1 MFDAHASQLIEMLP
15 ALPGIDRVACRRA
28 LSAAY
33 LAGVRAKLGIADAPA
48 DGCEL
53 ERVRS
58 LLRRM
63 TDALESAAVF
73 DRLNGVDLDVQVEAS
88 CAFVAAEALAL
99 LAQIPPIPEA
109 VELPDPNH
117 EQEADDLLLDA
128 MQEIKSVVAIEA
140 GLLYLIGGYDV
151 NAVALVRNLPSLVQR
166 PIQTLRD
173 ARLYNAEVLRERL
186 KDFCSGR
193 VGTNLTGQPTTL
205 NGGPEPI
212 YSNLVEEVR
221 TWIYHHLAGALAD
234 FLAWLG
240 GENDVRRMRAC
251 EIVEKVRRAT
261 APKARFSSVEFAD
274 MHHLASLLSAAFDRT
289 ATRSVAHVLPPPPTQ
304 DANFLLQFGNYVRR
318 RVRGTARH
326 HGRPFLWPS
335 AMEYVE
341 QCLPGPSSDAVIAM
355 PTGSGKGFVAEL
367 AIVHA
372 LSNGNIL
379 YLAPTNALVH
389 QIRRDIQDAL
399 EPFENVQVLAFI
411 GSGEYTG
418 LEEEG
423 FGMAQGRFVAVM
435 TPEKC
440 ALALRLNP
448 NILASCSLCV
458 FDECHLLNDEQRGIT
473 VDVLMAQLFQLAP
486 AMRFLLMSAMV
497 SNPEQLADWLHT
509 ARNQAARPSITK
521 WRPTRTLRGMVVAD
535 SEGWKAPF
543 DIAKANLE
551 QVRKASQAKKRLRKN
566 MAFDAPLALLAGL
579 SGPWKLDP
587 SAQDYRF
594 TLLGTSVEA
603 EATVTSMGIQP
614 NISSWKNPVT
624 RIFAEQLAVK
634 GVPTIAFILSSRHH
648 PFSLARQITGEIPG
662 RVGVGE
668 ELLPVVEAWLAIADA
683 ELGVQT
689 ELRPLLRRGVAV
701 HTSAMLQ
708 VEQAA
713 AERMFQKGFAK
724 LMFATGTLAQGL
736 NLPAAAVIV
745 SGTTMGDP
753 RDADKVPGLGS
764 RVDAAIL
771 NAFGRAGRPS
781 FSNQGIAVL
790 VPDKPESVAAN
801 APSLPLSSL
810 ETSKVITQ
818 PDAGVVISSPIAH
831 FFDKML
837 ASASPIEG
845 ANAIELTLT
854 AHLAEQPLDGDHAGE
869 VLRRTF
875 GGYLRRNLFT
885 AEESLRIRD
894 RIEVVKNQFLQQ
906 GGNPPWL
913 NTAARQAGVDIFR
926 ASRVWAALQ
935 QHGFIEQEAAEALD
949 VVGWLEILFE
959 VLSRLPPKYAKEYFA
974 DNTQKTPTVLT
985 QLRDSARPFLSVED
999 LAWSSP
1005 PAWTKHWQELQ
1016 SLVATY
1022 MAGGTYAELAL
1033 AYYGYEKIPGPVP
1046 TNRVQANP
1054 IPGIFGFI
1062 REVMEPLARDAGCLV
1077 AVLEQAWKAQGA
1089 AEPSQALQALPL
1101 CVRCGCDS
1109 LETLA
1114 WYRFGFRQR
1123 VSAHALATAFPLPV
1137 DAVSDALRATEVR
1150 KLRNRWLS
1158 GQVAPVVANPI
1169 LEHIASVLRETS
1181 D

>member
-1 MFDAHASQLIEMLP
+1 MSVIQ
-15 ALPGIDRVACRRA
+15 
-28 LSAAY
+28 S
-33 LAGVRAKLGIADAPA
+33 KLGLPSSASSAT
-48 DGCEL
+48 EL
-53 ERVRS
+53 EKIRS

-63 TDALESAAVF
+63 ADALESAAVF
-73 DRLNGVDLDVQVEAS
+73 DRLHGVESEPRVEEA

-99 LAQIPPIPEA
+99 LSQMLPAPTVDVTADEA
-109 VELPDPNH
+109 ETGAYQGILP
-117 EQEADDLLLDA
+117 DA
-128 MQEIKSVVAIEA
+128 MQETATNVAIEA
-140 GLLYLIGGYDV
+140 ALLYLIGGYDI
-151 NAVALVRNLPSLVQR
+151 NAVALVRDIPPVVQR
-166 PIQTLRD
+166 PVQSVRD
-173 ARLYNAEVLRERL
+173 ARLHNAEVLRQRL
-186 KDFCSGR
+186 IDFCSGR
-193 VGTNLTGQPTTL
+193 VGTNLVGQSIPL
-205 NGGPEPI
+205 QGGPAQLFTE
-212 YSNLVEEVR
+212 LTEEMR
-221 TWIYHHLAGALAD
+221 TWIYHHLASALVD

-240 GENDVRRMRAC
+240 GEAAGRREQARAL
-251 EIVEKVRRAT
+251 VEKVRRAT
-261 APKARFSSVEFAD
+261 APRGVFASIEFAD
-274 MHHLASLLSAAFDRT
+274 MHHLASLLGAAFDQT
-289 ATRSVAHVLPPPPTQ
+289 ATRSVAHVLPLPPTLDQ
-304 DANFLLQFGNYVRR
+304 EFLSQFRAYVIR
-318 RVRGTARH
+318 RVRGTRDH
-326 HGRPFLWPS
+326 GGRPFLWPS
-335 AMEYVE
+335 AMEYVQ
-341 QCLPGPSSDAVIAM
+341 QCLPGPFRDSVIAM
-355 PTGSGKGFVAEL
+355 PTGSGKSFVAEL
-367 AIVHA
+367 GIVHA
-372 LSNGNIL
+372 LSSGGVL

-389 QIRRDIQDAL
+389 QIRRDLEAAL
-399 EPFENVQVLAFI
+399 KPFSSVQVLAFI

-423 FGMAQGRFVAVM
+423 FGTAQGRFVAVM

-448 NILASCSLCV
+448 NVLAGCSLCV

-473 VDVLMAQLFQLAP
+473 ADVLMAQLFHLAP
-486 AMRFLLMSAMV
+486 AMHFLLMSAMV

-509 ARNQAARPSITK
+509 ARNHDARPSVTK
-521 WRPTRTLRGMVVAD
+521 WRPTRTLRGMVVYD
-535 SEGWKAPF
+535 SDGWKAPF

-551 QVRKASQAKKRLRKN
+551 QVRKASLAKKRPRKN
-566 MAFDAPLALLAGL
+566 MAFDTPLALLAGL
-579 SGPWKLDP
+579 SGPWTLDP
-587 SAQDYRF
+587 SAQDYRLS
-594 TLLGTSVEA
+594 LLGTSVEA
-603 EATVTSMGIQP
+603 EATATPMGIQANMP
-614 NISSWKNPVT
+614 SWKNPVT

-634 GVPTIAFILSSRHH
+634 GVPTIGFILSSRHH
-648 PFSLARQITGEIPG
+648 PFSLARQVTGEIPG

-736 NLPAAAVIV
+736 NLPAVAVVV

-790 VPDKPESVAAN
+790 VPDKPVGVAAN
-801 APSLPLSSL
+801 NPSLPLGSL
-810 ETSKVITQ
+810 EASKVITQ
-818 PDAGVVISSPIAH
+818 PDAGVVIGSPVTH

-837 ASASPIEG
+837 ASASPIHG
-845 ANAIELTLT
+845 ATATELTLT

-894 RIEVVKNQFLQQ
+894 RLAVVKDQFLQQ
-906 GGNPPWL
+906 VGIPPWM

-935 QHGFIEQEAAEALD
+935 QHGFIEREAAETLD
-949 VVGWLEILFE
+949 VVGWLGILFG
-959 VLSRLPPKYAKEYFA
+959 VLRRLPPKYAEEYCA
-974 DNTQKTPTVLT
+974 DDTQKTPTVLT
-985 QLRDSARPFLSVED
+985 RLRDSAMPYLAVED
-999 LAWSSP
+999 LPWSSP
-1005 PAWTKHWQELQ
+1005 PEWTTHWLELQ
-1016 SLVATY
+1016 ALAATY

-1033 AYYGYEKIPGPVP
+1033 AYYGPEKIPGPVP
-1046 TNRVQANP
+1046 TDRVQANP
-1054 IPGIFGFI
+1054 IPGVFGFI
-1062 REVMEPLARDAGCLV
+1062 REVIEPLARDAGCLV

-1089 AEPSQALQALPL
+1089 TTPPQALQALPL
-1101 CVRCGCDS
+1101 CVRFGCDS

-1114 WYRFGFRQR
+1114 WFRFGFRQR
-1123 VSAHALATAFPLPV
+1123 VSAHTLSKAFPLTANP
-1137 DAVSDALRATEVR
+1137 ASDAQHSAEVR
-1150 KLRNRWLS
+1150 RLRSRWLDGNIMPTIAS
-1158 GQVAPVVANPI
+1158 ALLGHV
-1169 LEHIASVLRETS
+1169 ASVLREAG